1 MPADSFDHA
10 ADEMRK
16 GARAA
21 GDHGQAAVAEA
32 LGAAER
38 LITEAASRAE
48 RVLKDTL
55 ARLRSQ
61 TDAYSDRAKD
71 YTKTYGGKAADQW
84 DDAQSYVIER
94 VKDRPLTAALA
105 GLGAGVLIGL
115 LLANRPK

>member
-1 MPADSFDHA
+1 MPTESFDHA
-10 ADEMRK
+10 ADELRK

-48 RVLKDTL
+48 RILKDSL
-55 ARLRSQ
+55 SHLRSR
-61 TDAYSDRAKD
+61 TDAYGDRARS
-71 YTKTYGGKAADQW
+71 YTDKASDQW
-84 DDAQSYVIER
+84 DDAQTYVLER
-94 VKDRPLTAALA
+94 VRDRPLTAALA